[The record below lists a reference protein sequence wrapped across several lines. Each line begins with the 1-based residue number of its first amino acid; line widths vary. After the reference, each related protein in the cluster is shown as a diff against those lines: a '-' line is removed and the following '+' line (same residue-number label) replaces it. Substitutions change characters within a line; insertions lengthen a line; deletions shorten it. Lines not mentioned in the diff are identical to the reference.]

1 MDLTR
6 YLAVARRSWLPL
18 VLSVVVGA
26 AVAYTASRLVT
37 PTYRAT
43 TTLLVIQQQTEG
55 VVGLSDL
62 QASERLANTFSE
74 LVTVR
79 PVLEEA
85 IARGGFQLTVDEMRG
100 RLTVVSPP
108 ATQLLEITAEASTGE
123 AARDLANTVASVFIR
138 SNQSALANR
147 PGIVSIVERAEAP
160 TRPAAPNPLF
170 NAIAAAV
177 LSLMAASIVVVVAE
191 YLDDTV
197 KTDEQVAE
205 LTGLPVIGHVLR
217 FPSTAHSQLQAGIE
231 PSGQAAEAYRAIRT
245 NVTYALAPQ
254 DGATRLLV
262 TSARAGEGKSTT
274 TANLAIVFGLAGS
287 RVLLVDAD
295 LRRPSQHR
303 VFGVT
308 NGAGLSTILTR
319 PEIELRSVVQR
330 SAYER
335 VWVLPSGPIPGT
347 PSELLGSPRMAAFLD
362 LVGGHFD
369 VVLLDTPPVLAVTD
383 PVVLLAQASTAL
395 VVAEHGKT
403 RTGELKLA
411 VQRLAMSGKPIS
423 GIVLNRAGAT
433 QMGYY
438 AEYSSPRP
446 SAKAPTDGGAS
457 TQRSA
462 SHPLDRT
469 RSA

>member
-6 YLAVARRSWLPL
+6 YLAIARRAWLPL
-18 VLSVVVGA
+18 LLSVIVGA
-26 AVAYTASRLVT
+26 VLAYTASRLVT

-43 TTLLVIQQQTEG
+43 ATLLVIQQQTEG
-55 VVGLSDL
+55 VVGLADL

-85 IARGGFQLTVDEMRG
+85 IARGGFDLTVEEMRS

-160 TRPAAPNPLF
+160 GRPAAPNAVF
-170 NAIAAAV
+170 NAIAAGV
-177 LSLMAASIVVVVAE
+177 LSLLAASIIVVVAE

-217 FPSTAHSQLQAGIE
+217 FPGSADSQLQAGTE

-245 NVTYALAPQ
+245 NVTYALAPG
-254 DGATRLLV
+254 GAVRLLV

-274 TANLAIVFGLAGS
+274 AANLGIVFGLAGS

-303 VFGVT
+303 IFGVS
-308 NGAGLSTILTR
+308 NGTGLSSILTR
-319 PEIELRSVVQR
+319 PEVDVRSVVQR
-330 SAYER
+330 TTYER

-347 PSELLGSPRMAAFLD
+347 PSELLGSARMTAFLE
-362 LVGGHFD
+362 LASEHFD

-383 PVVLLAQASTAL
+383 PVVLLARASTAL

-433 QMGYY
+433 VMGYY
-438 AEYSSPRP
+438 AEYSSPHSP
-446 SAKAPTDGGAS
+446 SETATGDAS
-457 TQRSA
+457 SRGRSA
-462 SHPLDRT
+462 SRPVDRT